1 MHLYNALAGRNV
13 KSHIGWHEVLE
24 EASMGAVSLAELA
37 ERYRPEI
44 LAYLVRLMG
53 NEPDAQD
60 ACQDAFLRAQGAL
73 DRLRPDSNLRAWL
86 YRIATNSA
94 LGAARRRARRTA
106 RTVDVDLDG
115 LPAGAGSSP
124 EDREQLRRVARA
136 VQALP
141 PKQRA
146 ALMLRRFHGLGYA
159 DIAASLGGN
168 EAAARANVYQAVK
181 RLRAALEERR
191 G

>member
-1 MHLYNALAGRNV
+1 
-13 KSHIGWHEVLE
+13 
-24 EASMGAVSLAELA
+24 MGPVSLAELA

-60 ACQDAFLRAQGAL
+60 ACQEAFLRAQGAL

-94 LGAARRRARRTA
+94 LGAARRRALSNTRPF
-106 RTVDVDLDG
+106 DVALDG

-124 EDREQLRRVARA
+124 EDREQLRRVARPVVA
-136 VQALP
+136 RAA
-141 PKQRA
+141 KQRA
-146 ALMLRRFHGLGYA
+146 
-159 DIAASLGGN
+159 
-168 EAAARANVYQAVK
+168 
-181 RLRAALEERR
+181 
-191 G
+191 